1 MASIRAEIKPAFRS
15 NTVNF
20 SYILERC
27 PLLMSVFNETL
38 RLTYGSVSVRRVMAP
53 TVIGEKTLRSGTSL
67 VIPIRQLH
75 YDDEAFGGDADAF
88 DPQRFSNNDLDHSPS
103 FLPFGERFN
112 AFPRPFLAKREVLVF
127 VALVL
132 KRFEIEVAGNS
143 SEEKA
148 DPSPPEIDS
157 VCQTLGI
164 MQPVKGT
171 EVYINLK
178 EAA

>member
-1 MASIRAEIKPAFRS
+1 MA
-15 NTVNF
+15 
-20 SYILERC
+20 
-27 PLLMSVFNETL
+27 VFNETL

-53 TVIGEKTLRSGTSL
+53 TVIGGKTLESGTSL

-75 YDDEAFGGDADAF
+75 YDDEAFGGDADEF
-88 DPQRFSNNDLDHSPS
+88 DPQRFLKNDLDHSPS
-103 FLPFGERFN
+103 FLPFGERFD

-132 KRFEIEVAGNS
+132 KRFEIEVHSNS

-148 DPSPPEIDS
+148 ETSPPQIDS

-171 EVYINLK
+171 EVYISLN
-178 EAA
+178 EAT

>member
-1 MASIRAEIKPAFRS
+1 
-15 NTVNF
+15 
-20 SYILERC
+20 
-27 PLLMSVFNETL
+27 MSVFNEIL

-53 TVIGEKTLRSGTSL
+53 TVIGGKTLQSGTSL

-75 YDDEAFGGDADAF
+75 YDDEAFGGDADEF
-88 DPQRFSNNDLDHSPS
+88 DPQRFLNNDLDHSPS

-132 KRFEIEVAGNS
+132 RRFEIEVAGNS
-143 SEEKA
+143 SEEKE

-157 VCQTLGI
+157 ICQTLGI

-171 EVYINLK
+171 EVYISLK
-178 EAA
+178 KAA